1 MFSSCR
7 RAVREVTFGP
17 ADAPRTTKGSFQEVA
32 AMRAETWDV
41 DQAVTRGPLDE
52 GLEGRRAFARY
63 GVTGREEIA
72 GEPLAVALAQEEPD
86 VAFFSGVDDQW
97 VFVDSEEFAPA
108 VRELDEEGPE
118 AAALHLVT
126 L

>member
-1 MFSSCR
+1 MS
-7 RAVREVTFGP
+7 TP
-17 ADAPRTTKGSFQEVA
+17 
-32 AMRAETWDV
+32 TWDV
-41 DQAVTRGPLDE
+41 DQAVTRGPWDE

-86 VAFFSGVDDQW
+86 VIPFVGTDDQW
-97 VFVDSEEFAPA
+97 VDVDDDESGFVLQG
-108 VRELDEEGPE
+108 LDEDGPE
-118 AAALHLVT
+118 AAALHVVT

>member
-1 MFSSCR
+1 
-7 RAVREVTFGP
+7 
-17 ADAPRTTKGSFQEVA
+17 
-32 AMRAETWDV
+32 
-41 DQAVTRGPLDE
+41 LDE

-86 VAFFSGVDDQW
+86 LAPFSGVDDQW
-97 VFVDSEEFAPA
+97 VLVDSDDFDPA
-108 VRELDEEGPE
+108 ARELDEEGPE
-118 AAALHLVT
+118 AAALHVVT

>member
-1 MFSSCR
+1 MS
-7 RAVREVTFGP
+7 AEV
-17 ADAPRTTKGSFQEVA
+17 
-32 AMRAETWDV
+32 WDV

-63 GVTGREEIA
+63 GVTECEEVA

-86 VAFFSGVDDQW
+86 DAPFSDIDDQW
-97 VFVDSEEFAPA
+97 VFVDSDEFTSPM
-108 VRELDEEGPE
+108 RELAEEGPE
-118 AAALHLVT
+118 AAALHVVT